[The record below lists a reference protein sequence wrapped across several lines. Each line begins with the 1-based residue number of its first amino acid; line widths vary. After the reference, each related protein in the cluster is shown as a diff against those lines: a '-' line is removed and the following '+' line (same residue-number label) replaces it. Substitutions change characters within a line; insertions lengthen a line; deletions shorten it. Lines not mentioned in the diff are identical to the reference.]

1 MPETVRIGL
10 KLFLITAIA
19 TLALAWTHMITD
31 VPIRA
36 QVEKAATEARQAV
49 LPDAGEFQQMKV
61 SSSGQYP
68 SILEAYKGL
77 DGSQTVGYTFKLSGK
92 GYGGDL
98 EIIAG
103 IRTNGKLAGI
113 RILQNSET
121 PGLGAES
128 QKPEFYEQ
136 YSGKSASKPLE
147 NEDISA
153 ITGATVTTHAVT
165 NTVNTAI
172 KYFNTELGG
181 GKQ

>member
-1 MPETVRIGL
+1 MSETVRIGL

-31 VPIRA
+31 EPIRA
-36 QVEKAATEARQAV
+36 QVEKTATEARQAV
-49 LPDAGEFQQMKV
+49 LPEAGEFQPMKV
-61 SSSGQYP
+61 SSDKYP
-68 SILEAYKGL
+68 SVLEACKGL
-77 DGSQTVGYTFKLSGK
+77 DGGKTVGYTFKLTGK
-92 GYGGDL
+92 GYGGEL

-103 IRTNGKLAGI
+103 IRTDGKLEGI

-136 YSGKSASKPLE
+136 YSGKSASNPVE
-147 NEDISA
+147 EGDISA
-153 ITGATVTTHAVT
+153 ITGATVTTNAVT

-172 KYFNTELGG
+172 KYFDTELGG